1 MEAFKQQVNEACE
14 QYAAALV
21 KTLSEKY
28 GFDYTAGLV
37 VVEVRGVEG
46 KKRGRPESTGKKVV
60 NKTALVEDVIMSL
73 MAEQTPEPV
82 VEPVVEKKKAAVKK
96 AKTPEPVAVEQ
107 VAEASVEQVAEAV
120 VAVAEPVVAKKK
132 PAVKKAKTPEPV
144 AEGVVVEP
152 VVAKKKP
159 AVKKAT
165 TAPVEQVAEA
175 VVAAEPVVAKKKPAV
190 KKAQE
195 PAVVE
200 KVIIATA
207 EPPAV
212 QAPAIQ
218 APASSELRS
227 EPFLSEGE
235 SEEDDEIKGSELVYK
250 GVTYLLTED
259 NVLYDYTTQD
269 AVGTWTGSAIEP
281 L

>member
-1 MEAFKQQVNEACE
+1 
-14 QYAAALV
+14 
-21 KTLSEKY
+21 
-28 GFDYTAGLV
+28 
-37 VVEVRGVEG
+37 
-46 KKRGRPESTGKKVV
+46 
-60 NKTALVEDVIMSL
+60 
-73 MAEQTPEPV
+73 
-82 VEPVVEKKKAAVKK
+82 
-96 AKTPEPVAVEQ
+96 
-107 VAEASVEQVAEAV
+107 
-120 VAVAEPVVAKKK
+120 
-132 PAVKKAKTPEPV
+132 
-144 AEGVVVEP
+144 
-152 VVAKKKP
+152 
-159 AVKKAT
+159 
-165 TAPVEQVAEA
+165 
-175 VVAAEPVVAKKKPAV
+175 VAKKKPAV